1 MTGESPR
8 RPRFAALLVAALAVC
23 AATAEHAR
31 AQTGIPFDEYGAG
44 ARSSAMG
51 QAFTGI
57 ADDPS
62 AAYYNPAGLAW
73 APVQTALGFRYVKP
87 STSYSTT
94 CKVVRYGT
102 CPSFGITEPVPPAG
116 TQLPIDIDFDSPAL
130 TALTIN
136 TIADLDYDAVNA
148 KLPWLKPLTFG
159 AAVLLALPDLN
170 AFSSY
175 PDIGEPYFYR
185 YDTTPDVLSL
195 ALSFAYA
202 FDDWLAVG
210 AGILPTINSLQSNVT
225 KVTLNG
231 EGVPVDLGIS
241 QTGRVMI
248 TPIAGILLRPHVFD
262 LEHLVTVGF
271 SYRGQIKNVFGQG
284 PTQVIYGSVG
294 EDGVFHPLPPLN
306 AEVFNASG
314 FVPEQFTLGV
324 GVTPAERL
332 VLGFDVTHKQ
342 WSAYH
347 YWLDQPPKPNFDN
360 VFVYRVGGEYTFPLD
375 EEMALPAT
383 VLDALT
389 VRLGY
394 YFEPSPEPDATLDG
408 RQNILDSDQHVVSA
422 GLGIGTRVMKKFQI
436 RYDLLFQAHL
446 LNDRSTANSGDSRFG
461 PLTAKGTVYDIGVEA
476 NFAF

>member
-1 MTGESPR
+1 MTGESR
-8 RPRFAALLVAALAVC
+8 RRTRWVRAVLVTLALGASTERVY
-23 AATAEHAR
+23 

-44 ARSSAMG
+44 ARSTAMG

-73 APVQTALGFRYVKP
+73 APVRTSLGFRYVDP
-87 STSYSTT
+87 VTSYSTT
-94 CKVVRYGT
+94 CKVVRYGA
-102 CPSFGITEPVPPAG
+102 CPTFGITEPVPPAG
-116 TQLPIDIDFDSPAL
+116 TQRDIHVTFDSPSL
-130 TALTIN
+130 TAITIN

-148 KLPWLKPLTFG
+148 KLPWLEPLTFG
-159 AAVLLALPDLN
+159 ASVLLALPDLN

-185 YDTTPDVLSL
+185 YDTTPDVLSI
-195 ALSFAYA
+195 ALSFAYPIN
-202 FDDWLAVG
+202 DWVAVG

-231 EGVPVDLGIS
+231 EGTPVDLGIS
-241 QTGRVMI
+241 QTGRVVI
-248 TPIAGILLRPHVFD
+248 SPIAGILIRPQFLD
-262 LEHLVTVGF
+262 LQNLLSVGF

-284 PTQVIYGSVG
+284 PTQVIYGTVG

-314 FVPEQFTLGV
+314 FAPEQFTLGV

-332 VLGFDVTHKQ
+332 VLGFDVTQKQ
-342 WSAYH
+342 WSAFH

-360 VFVYRVGGEYTFPLD
+360 VFVFRLGGEYTFQLN
-375 EEMALPAT
+375 ETVALPAT
-383 VLDALT
+383 VLNALT

-394 YFEPSPEPDATLDG
+394 YYEPSPERDATLDG

-422 GLGIGTRVMKKFQI
+422 GLGIGTRILQKFQI
-436 RYDLLFQAHL
+436 RYDFLFQAHL
-446 LNDRSTANSGDSRFG
+446 LTERSTANTGDSRFG
-461 PLTAKGTVYDIGVEA
+461 PLTAKGQVYDLGFEIGFE
-476 NFAF
+476 F